1 MGKFCPIIQS
11 NTVYLSCRECE
22 EMLCKKEYL
31 ALLIAGTRT
40 YNDFREFSA
49 ICDRVTQN
57 YKDVIIIS
65 GGAKGADCLAE
76 YYAKQKRYPF
86 IEVKAEWD
94 RYGKRA
100 GYIRN
105 RKMHEMLS
113 QNKNRG
119 VLLFWDGKSRGT
131 AQNIDLAKEFGTD
144 IRIWNF
150 EEKKFIKQT

>member
-1 MGKFCPIIQS
+1 M
-11 NTVYLSCRECE
+11 Y
-22 EMLCKKEYL
+22 
-31 ALLIAGTRT
+31 
-40 YNDFREFSA
+40 
-49 ICDRVTQN
+49 
-57 YKDVIIIS
+57 
-65 GGAKGADCLAE
+65 
-76 YYAKQKRYPF
+76 
-86 IEVKAEWD
+86 EVKAEWD